1 MSNFTKEELYR
12 LYDIF
17 LPHFT
22 TLAEEANAHGIH
34 LHVDISPEGRIEFT
48 SREYTQNDKGE
59 DVVRKHYI
67 KQTPKSVADGSET
80 YKL

>member
-12 LYDIF
+12 LYDIL

-34 LHVDISPEGRIEFT
+34 LNVDISPEGRIEFT
-48 SREYTQNDKGE
+48 SRSNVTSICGCPLG
-59 DVVRKHYI
+59 I
-67 KQTPKSVADGSET
+67 GGIPS
-80 YKL
+80 KLNVPSR

>member
-12 LYDIF
+12 LYDIL
-17 LPHFT
+17 LPQLT
-22 TLAEEANAHGIH
+22 TLAKESESYN
-34 LHVDISPEGRIEFT
+34 VYFDIAVSPTGRIEFT

-67 KQTPKSVADGSET
+67 NQTPKSVADGSET